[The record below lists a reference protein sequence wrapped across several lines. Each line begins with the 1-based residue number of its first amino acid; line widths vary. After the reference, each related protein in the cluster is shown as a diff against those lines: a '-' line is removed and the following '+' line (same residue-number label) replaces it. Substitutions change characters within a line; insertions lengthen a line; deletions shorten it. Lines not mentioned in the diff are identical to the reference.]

1 MWVRTE
7 EGGHVLWQ
15 VAPWLSLPWLAH
27 GFSTASAGSLLE
39 RDKQEALGRAFGLPE
54 RWAVVKQV
62 HGSDVHWVDEGWR
75 FGKAE
80 ATGDALMTCMPDVV
94 LAAFFADCV
103 PLLFV
108 DPEARIVAVS
118 HAGWRGTVAEIGPK
132 TVAHMVKRGSRI
144 ENIQAAIGPS
154 IGPCCYAVSEEMRE
168 WFPPDVFSG
177 VGELFLDLWSANYHQ
192 LTAAGVGTI
201 YTAQQCTMCTGEFF
215 SYRRDQA
222 KERMAALIAVRLG
235 KGI

>member
-1 MWVRTE
+1 MA
-7 EGGHVLWQ
+7 GGPL
-15 VAPWLSLPWLAH
+15 AFLTWLAH
-27 GFSTASAGSLLE
+27 GFSTPSAGSLLE
-39 RDKQEALGRAFGLPE
+39 RDKQEARKRFGLPE
-54 RWAVVKQV
+54 RWAVVSKV

-118 HAGWRGTVAEIGPK
+118 HAGWRVLSGDWAK

-154 IGPCCYAVSEEMRE
+154 IGPCCYAVSEEMRVVS
-168 WFPPDVFSG
+168 PDVFSG

-192 LTAAGVGTI
+192 LTAAGSVPFTPLNSALCVQGNFSL
-201 YTAQQCTMCTGEFF
+201 TG
-215 SYRRDQA
+215 DQA
-222 KERMAALIAVRLG
+222 KERMAVIAVRLG
-235 KGI
+235 KGFSCRCRTSG

>member
-1 MWVRTE
+1 M
-7 EGGHVLWQ
+7 LWQ

-132 TVAHMVKRGSRI
+132 TVAHMVKLGSHL
-144 ENIQAAIGPS
+144 ENIQAAIRPAS
-154 IGPCCYAVSEEMRE
+154 AVLLCCLGRNARVVSRC
-168 WFPPDVFSG
+168 VSG

-192 LTAAGVGTI
+192 LLLRGQYHLRSTVHYVQGNFLLG
-201 YTAQQCTMCTGEFF
+201 
-215 SYRRDQA
+215 DQA
-222 KERMAALIAVRLG
+222 KERSCA
-235 KGI
+235 